1 MLFSTKVTR
10 VQACRNWATVCS
22 VKDDVEIVNR
32 CKLLGYM
39 MILTVVH
46 RCSNV
51 PNNRLQVLNLKKKI
65 LVFTKYFSF
74 LNIKLLLDF
83 F

>member
-1 MLFSTKVTR
+1 MLFSTKGTR

-51 PNNRLQVLNLKKKI
+51 PNNRLQVLNLKQKNPS
-65 LVFTKYFSF
+65 FYFSF